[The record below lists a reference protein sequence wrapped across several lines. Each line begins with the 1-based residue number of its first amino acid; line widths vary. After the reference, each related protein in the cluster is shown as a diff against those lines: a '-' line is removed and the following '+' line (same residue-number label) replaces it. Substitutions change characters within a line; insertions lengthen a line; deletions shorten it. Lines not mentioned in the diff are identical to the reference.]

1 MNTGKT
7 RSILFLKIKANYRR
21 INILLSTELSSYR
34 ESALP
39 IANRKMFLQDTLSLT
54 LSLDIT

>member
-7 RSILFLKIKANYRR
+7 RSVLFLKIKANYRR

-39 IANRKMFLQDTLSLT
+39 IANHQMFLQDTLSLS